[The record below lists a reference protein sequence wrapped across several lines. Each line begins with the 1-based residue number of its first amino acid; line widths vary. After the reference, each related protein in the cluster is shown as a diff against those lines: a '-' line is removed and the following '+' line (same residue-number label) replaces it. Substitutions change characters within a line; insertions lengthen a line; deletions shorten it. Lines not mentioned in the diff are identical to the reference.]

1 MPPVQVVFF
10 TAQRTATMSQIGVVR
25 YSYLAYLSQ
34 PASDRPIYK
43 LLRQHPVRNI
53 VELGVGDGVRT
64 QRIIEMAL
72 ASQPDA
78 EIRYA
83 GIDLFEAR
91 PADQPGLTL
100 KAAHKML
107 RQLPIKSQLIPGDPF
122 TALARAANGLPNTDL
137 LVIAADQDLQQM
149 ARAWVLVPRM
159 LHDDSLVVFERTTRR
174 QQSFDL
180 LSRSEIDAL
189 TGASRRQSR
198 AA

>member
-1 MPPVQVVFF
+1 
-10 TAQRTATMSQIGVVR
+10 MSQIGIVK

-64 QRIIEMAL
+64 QRMIEMAV
-72 ASQPDA
+72 AAQPDA

-91 PADQPGLTL
+91 PAGRAGLTL
-100 KAAHKML
+100 KAAYKML
-107 RQLPIKSQLIPGDPF
+107 RQLPVKSQLIPGDPF
-122 TALARAANGLPNTDL
+122 TALARTANSLTNTDL
-137 LVIAADQDLQQM
+137 LVIAADQDPQQM
-149 ARAWVLVPRM
+149 GRAWVLVPRM
-159 LHDDSLVVFERTTRR
+159 LRDGSLVVMERTTKR
-174 QQSFDL
+174 QACFEL
-180 LSRSEIDAL
+180 LTPSEIEAL
-189 TGASRRQSR
+189 SGASRRQSR

>member
-1 MPPVQVVFF
+1 
-10 TAQRTATMSQIGVVR
+10 MSQIGIVK

-64 QRIIEMAL
+64 LRMIEMAL
-72 ASQPDA
+72 AAKQADA

-91 PADQPGLTL
+91 PAGRAGLTL
-100 KAAHKML
+100 KAAYKML
-107 RQLPIKSQLIPGDPF
+107 RQLPVKSQLIPGDPF
-122 TALARAANGLPNTDL
+122 TALARTANSLTNTDL
-137 LVIAADQDLQQM
+137 LVIAADQDPQQM

-159 LHDDSLVVFERTTRR
+159 LRDSSLVVMERTTKR
-174 QQSFDL
+174 QACFEL
-180 LSRSEIDAL
+180 LTPSEIEAL
-189 TGASRRQSR
+189 SGASRRQAR